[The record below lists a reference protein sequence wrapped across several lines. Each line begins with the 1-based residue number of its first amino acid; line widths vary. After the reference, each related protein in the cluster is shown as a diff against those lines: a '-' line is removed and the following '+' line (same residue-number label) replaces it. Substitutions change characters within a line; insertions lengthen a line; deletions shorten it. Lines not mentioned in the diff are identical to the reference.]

1 MPIGQPPVTPEV
13 AMGRAIAAVRII
25 RGMSRTQL
33 AAKGECS
40 YPYICGIEN
49 GNISSSVRKLDKIA
63 GALNTTLG
71 QLTKFAE
78 EIELGIPPI

>member
-49 GNISSSVRKLDKIA
+49 GNISSSVRKLA